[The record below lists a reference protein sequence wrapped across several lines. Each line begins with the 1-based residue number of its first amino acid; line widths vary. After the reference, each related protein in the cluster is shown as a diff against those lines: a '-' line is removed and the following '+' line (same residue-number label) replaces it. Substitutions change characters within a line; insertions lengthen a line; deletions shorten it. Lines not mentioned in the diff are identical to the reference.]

1 MTHNARILGSLRSE
15 DGKGVVHM
23 EDRFDTDID
32 DLWSAITD
40 PSRLARWYGEIAGDL
55 RAGGEY
61 RARLFASGWEGAGRI
76 EVCEPPRRLVV
87 TGKEADQPE
96 GDITEVTLTADGDQT
111 LLVLDQRG
119 IPLDLLAAYGAGMQV
134 HIEDLAEHIA
144 GRGRVDAAQRWD
156 ELQPDYEELAAKVN

>member
-1 MTHNARILGSLRSE
+1 M
-15 DGKGVVHM
+15 
-23 EDRFDTDID
+23 
-32 DLWSAITD
+32 
-40 PSRLARWYGEIAGDL
+40 
-55 RAGGEY
+55 
-61 RARLFASGWEGAGRI
+61 
-76 EVCEPPRRLVV
+76 